1 MKSNNKYILLNNS
14 FSLRNINKI
23 EQSFLSSNNNKYKKI
38 SKYKN
43 FFNIKKL
50 KTKTIKHK
58 SIPLLYLTSLENKIN
73 DNIYKEY
80 TKNNLS
86 ARSTFQNKIST
97 FYNSNTKINVNSII
111 QNFELNKKSAKML
124 IDREKKMKLNSLNNV
139 SKENIEFILSDGNYN
154 EENEKHRT
162 INNKSNSYRLCWK
175 LIKLFN
181 KKTDN
186 ILNSSENNTILKK
199 IKNKF
204 NTTEIIDSFKKAKYS
219 ENDLKKLK
227 QRYNEANEI
236 IEKMNEEKIRKAKQL
251 EKEFYQLKNEEDS
264 KQSEIKFR
272 KILRKS
278 IFSLSK
284 INKEYKRPT
293 NIKRL
298 SIRPIHEIKKIEL
311 NRTDEKLLKANEIY
325 SDYFN
330 KKIKLNAKEF
340 DENINKLIISKNNIK
355 NSNYLDGETKRVKM
369 MSEDILRIKEIKKIK
384 NKNKDDEFR
393 NKYTKLKDGM
403 NKCEDEYYRVCV
415 FNNKNFSLSFLKPR
429 LKMKTIKQCQRIQVC
444 YFGMP

>member
-1 MKSNNKYILLNNS
+1 M
-14 FSLRNINKI
+14 
-23 EQSFLSSNNNKYKKI
+23 
-38 SKYKN
+38 
-43 FFNIKKL
+43 
-50 KTKTIKHK
+50 
-58 SIPLLYLTSLENKIN
+58 TSLENKIN

-80 TKNNLS
+80 AKNNLS

-97 FYNSNTKINVNSII
+97 FYNSNTKINVHSII

>member
-1 MKSNNKYILLNNS
+1 
-14 FSLRNINKI
+14 
-23 EQSFLSSNNNKYKKI
+23 
-38 SKYKN
+38 
-43 FFNIKKL
+43 
-50 KTKTIKHK
+50 
-58 SIPLLYLTSLENKIN
+58 
-73 DNIYKEY
+73 
-80 TKNNLS
+80 
-86 ARSTFQNKIST
+86 
-97 FYNSNTKINVNSII
+97 
-111 QNFELNKKSAKML
+111 
-124 IDREKKMKLNSLNNV
+124 
-139 SKENIEFILSDGNYN
+139 
-154 EENEKHRT
+154 
-162 INNKSNSYRLCWK
+162 
-175 LIKLFN
+175 
-181 KKTDN
+181 
-186 ILNSSENNTILKK
+186 
-199 IKNKF
+199 
-204 NTTEIIDSFKKAKYS
+204 
-219 ENDLKKLK
+219 
-227 QRYNEANEI
+227 
-236 IEKMNEEKIRKAKQL
+236 MNEEKIRKAKQL

-429 LKMKTIKQCQRIQVC
+429 LKKKTIKQCQRIQVC

>member
-1 MKSNNKYILLNNS
+1 M
-14 FSLRNINKI
+14 
-23 EQSFLSSNNNKYKKI
+23 
-38 SKYKN
+38 
-43 FFNIKKL
+43 
-50 KTKTIKHK
+50 
-58 SIPLLYLTSLENKIN
+58 TSLENRIN

-80 TKNNLS
+80 AKNNLS

-219 ENDLKKLK
+219 ENDLKKSK